1 VSDVQASTGAGG
13 GAGFDF
19 ATLGAGRYR
28 VSGAMTFAT
37 AAALHAAGLVAFA
50 AGSESQLELDCAA
63 VTAADSAG
71 LAVLVD
77 WLAWAR
83 GAGRAL
89 KLRNLPAKLVDIA
102 RISELDE
109 LLVPA

>member
-1 VSDVQASTGAGG
+1 VNDGAPQPDPAFEFISSGP
-13 GAGFDF
+13 AHF
-19 ATLGAGRYR
+19 AVR
-28 VSGAMTFAT
+28 GAMTFAT
-37 AAALHAAGLVAFA
+37 AAGLHAAGLA
-50 AGSESQLELDCAA
+50 ALGTSPQPRLELDCSA
-63 VTAADSAG
+63 VGEADSAG

-83 GAGRAL
+83 AAGRELHL
-89 KLRNLPAKLVDIA
+89 KNLPPKLLEIA

>member
-1 VSDVQASTGAGG
+1 MSGSQGSGDGAAAAYGFTQAGA
-13 GAGFDF
+13 ARF
-19 ATLGAGRYR
+19 A
-28 VSGAMTFAT
+28 VSGSMTFAT
-37 AAALHAAGLVAFA
+37 AAALHAAGLAAFHA
-50 AGSESQLELDCAA
+50 SSEPRLELDCAA

-83 GAGRAL
+83 RSGRSL
-89 KLRNLPAKLVDIA
+89 QLRNLPAKLVDIA

>member
-1 VSDVQASTGAGG
+1 MSADGSRAGPAFEFGPSGPGA
-13 GAGFDF
+13 F
-19 ATLGAGRYR
+19 AVR
-28 VSGAMTFAT
+28 GAMTFAT
-37 AAALHAAGLVAFA
+37 AARLHAVGLA
-50 AGSESQLELDCAA
+50 ALGASHEARLVLDCAG
-63 VTAADSAG
+63 VGDADSAG

-83 GAGRAL
+83 AAGKELQL
-89 KLRNLPAKLVDIA
+89 KNVPSKLLDIA